1 MRLLPPPAAT
11 AAARSV
17 RAALAL
23 AVCNKN
29 HSNGAIVSEFKYL
42 GSKLARNCKDEADVD
57 AHYDAEMVA
66 LVRATEGATLDIASF
81 EEIASFIKADPKVG
95 LSLQD
100 LTNFFGLSET
110 DDDLNE
116 NYAKLFP
123 S

>member
-1 MRLLPPPAAT
+1 LQ
-11 AAARSV
+11 
-17 RAALAL
+17 
-23 AVCNKN
+23 
-29 HSNGAIVSEFKYL
+29 Y
-42 GSKLARNCKDEADVD
+42 
-57 AHYDAEMVA
+57 AEMVA

-110 DDDLNE
+110 DDDLDE